1 MCTDLINF
9 LRNNFVCLFVEEIQ
23 DVYDYEIDSE
33 GHAMEG
39 YLFPDLES
47 GDRVLVN
54 LEEGETLTENGNEVK
69 YIRLKIRKSRNISVR
84 LEFKL
89 EKFF

>member
-9 LRNNFVCLFVEEIQ
+9 LWNNFVCLFVEEIQ

-69 YIRLKIRKSRNISVR
+69 YIRLKIRKSSNISVR